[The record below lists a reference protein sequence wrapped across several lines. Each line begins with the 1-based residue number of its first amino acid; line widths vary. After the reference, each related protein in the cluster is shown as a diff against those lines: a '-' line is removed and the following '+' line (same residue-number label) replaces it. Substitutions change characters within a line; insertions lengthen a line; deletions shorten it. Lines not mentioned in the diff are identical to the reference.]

1 MGKDTYIQF
10 NKCTFLGNINYI
22 GTSSERCEFN
32 DNISNNISYFNF
44 TPELEYMKLNSNYG
58 ISIYKLPFST
68 SDKLTL
74 NFDNTMADIDID
86 EANDEIK
93 IIPRKVGEF
102 KLTATSLDVQNECI
116 IHFVDVDYSVGQ
128 YIKNDGNITNF
139 MYNVLNNRYDEV
151 SKTNI
156 TITTPFEVTVIRVA
170 QYDVDKNFIKLTN
183 IGNTSTKITTGS
195 CVLDSNCK
203 YIRIAFRY
211 ATSTEK
217 RFPQLF
223 AMYTIK

>member
-1 MGKDTYIQF
+1 
-10 NKCTFLGNINYI
+10 
-22 GTSSERCEFN
+22 
-32 DNISNNISYFNF
+32 
-44 TPELEYMKLNSNYG
+44 MKLNSNYEIG
-58 ISIYKLPFST
+58 IYKLPFST

-116 IHFVDVDYSVGQ
+116 VHFVDVDYSVGQ
-128 YIKNDGNITNF
+128 YINNDGNITNF

-211 ATSTEK
+211 AISTEK